1 MTSICS
7 ALVIQVVSALLHGN
21 WQDFNWHDALC
32 GPLAIAELLVHKNIQ
47 ISNQDLILPSL
58 RPVTSLVL
66 AIFRLL
72 EWCSPWGSGIA
83 SRLACLETVFL
94 HVLVSALHCQ
104 SAASVL
110 PRVPWHGFVIFGLA
124 SALARSQSFCLC
136 LASASGRL
144 YLPAPIVYDTIQY
157 ETKWNR
163 MFWLVSVFYDYSLC
177 WRCKR
182 VKKMFLFF
190 RPQSPSA
197 FPWPRGEAWH
207 LVCI

>member
-83 SRLACLETVFL
+83 SRLACLETVFFACL
-94 HVLVSALHCQ
+94 SLGSAL
-104 SAASVL
+104 SVRCL
-110 PRVPWHGFVIFGLA
+110 GLA
-124 SALARSQSFCLC
+124 SSALARLCYFWLGLSLGSVSKFLPLSCLC
-136 LASASGRL
+136 LGSAV
-144 YLPAPIVYDTIQY
+144 PACAHSLRYDTV
-157 ETKWNR
+157 WNE
-163 MFWLVSVFYDYSLC
+163 MEPDVLIGVSILWL
-177 WRCKR
+177 
-182 VKKMFLFF
+182 
-190 RPQSPSA
+190 
-197 FPWPRGEAWH
+197 
-207 LVCI
+207 